1 MRSAALR
8 VGLRRA
14 STWPLRTMSPFLTSM
29 LSTMVSSKGCM
40 TILGAPATSLPLAE
54 TILSMRMSPLATS
67 TETTSRKTRRL
78 VARDRAGMGVA
89 MIAAE
94 GLSNSRTTSGKSP
107 SSAGSPSVTLGKRRG
122 GCGMDF
128 SLRIDVPV
136 LLKPKMAVDG
146 AALDEVAMCSKIED
160 LAAVE
165 YEDLV
170 AIDQRGEAVR
180 DDHHRA
186 PARHAPEVGVDQRL
200 ALRIERRGR
209 FVEDHQLGIDDEGA
223 GDGEAL
229 TLAAG
234 EVGRAFLDP
243 GLVTLRQALDELLG
257 PGKPGRAHRVLEA
270 EAGASG
276 EDVVLHRA
284 VEQEVLLQHDAE
296 ALAQMAQIDLAQLR
310 PVDLHRAGIISVDS
324 HQQARDRRLARTRTA
339 DQPEHGA
346 GRDGEAD
353 LLERRSLGAFVFEGY
368 LLEAHRP
375 L

>member
-67 TETTSRKTRRL
+67 TETT
-78 VARDRAGMGVA
+78 
-89 MIAAE
+89 
-94 GLSNSRTTSGKSP
+94 SRTTSGKSP